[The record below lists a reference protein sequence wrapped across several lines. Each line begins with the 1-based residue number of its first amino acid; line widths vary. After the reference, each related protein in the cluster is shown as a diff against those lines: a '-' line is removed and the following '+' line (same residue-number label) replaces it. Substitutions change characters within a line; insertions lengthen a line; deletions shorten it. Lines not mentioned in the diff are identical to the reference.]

1 MYPYKERTA
10 LATMFKGINFNQQ
23 NSKIEKI
30 HATGE
35 EF

>member
-1 MYPYKERTA
+1 MYPYKERTV
-10 LATMFKGINFNQQ
+10 LATMFKDINFNKQ
-23 NSKIEKI
+23 KLIIKKI